1 MFYKRIRYSV
11 CMRYIDI
18 HSHINLAPLK
28 DEQDA
33 SMLRMRQEGI
43 ATITVGV
50 DFETSREAI
59 ELAERSP
66 DILWAT
72 VGLHPTD
79 NLSESFIYDAYLDL
93 AKNEKVVAIGECGLD
108 YYRNQ
113 DAEMK
118 EKQRTLFLEHIKLAQ
133 TVTKPLMIHARPS
146 KGAMDAYE
154 DVLNILESMEN
165 PPRANFHFF
174 VGDVTIAQ
182 RILKIGG
189 TMSFDG
195 PITFTE
201 DYNEVIQYI
210 PLKSLH
216 SETDA
221 PFAAPMPYRGQ
232 TNYPYYVPHIVER
245 IATIKSLPIEQVRLQ
260 LLENAEK
267 FFGISLKG
275 Q

>member
-28 DEQDA
+28 DEQDVVIF
-33 SMLRMRQEGI
+33 RMREEGI

-79 NLSESFIYDAYLDL
+79 NLSESFTYDAYLDL
-93 AKNEKVVAIGECGLD
+93 AKHEKVVAIGECGLD

-210 PLKSLH
+210 PLESLH